1 MYDLISKSSNMLIC
15 MYDLVMMYHVFE
27 VARSVPQGVRSAST
41 VTLGS
46 ARLRPHGYMHMYMS
60 LYERAL

>member
-1 MYDLISKSSNMLIC
+1 MLIC